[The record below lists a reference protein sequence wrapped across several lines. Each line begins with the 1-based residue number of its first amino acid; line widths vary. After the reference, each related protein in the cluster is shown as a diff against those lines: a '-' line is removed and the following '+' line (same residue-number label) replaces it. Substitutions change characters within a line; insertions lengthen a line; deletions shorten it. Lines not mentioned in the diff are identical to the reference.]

1 MSTIPGKTNGAA
13 ALSSSTNSDK
23 TPGPTG
29 PEGQPPDE
37 IMPIRSDEQIVRL
50 RRLVREKAV
59 AQGLSLIDQT
69 KFVTA
74 ASELAR
80 NTLIYGGGGDVHLYT
95 VRRNGRVGLRLEFV
109 DNGPGIADIPRALA
123 DGYTS
128 GNGLGLGLGGAKRLC
143 DEFEIRSVLGEGT
156 HVSVTKWKPF

>member
-1 MSTIPGKTNGAA
+1 MMSN
-13 ALSSSTNSDK
+13 DK
-23 TPGPTG
+23 TAAPKG

-37 IMPIRSDEQIVRL
+37 IMSIRSDGQVVRL
-50 RRLVREKAV
+50 RRFVREKAV
-59 AQGLSLIDQT
+59 TLGLSLIDQT

-80 NTLIYGGGGDVHLYT
+80 NTVIYGGGGDVHFYT
-95 VRRNGRVGLRLEFV
+95 VRRNGRIGLRLEFV
-109 DNGPGIADIPRALA
+109 DNGPGITDISRALS

-143 DEFEIRSVLGEGT
+143 DEFEIRSAPGEGT
-156 HVSVTKWKPF
+156 HISVTKWKPF